1 MQRNQTLLIIG
12 KVWPEPASSAAGSR
26 MMQLIRLFQNDGWE
40 ITFVSAAAES
50 EHAADLKSKG
60 IGTASIQLNN
70 SSFDR
75 FIQKLT
81 PGAVV
86 FDRFMTEEQFG
97 WRVAEYCPG
106 ALRILDTEDL
116 HCLRT
121 ARQKAW
127 KSGCEF
133 KPELLLNEE
142 TAKREIASILRC
154 DLSLIISEAEM
165 DLLKNLFGIGEEL
178 IYYMPFLLDIKKTE
192 EHPAYDE
199 RSGFISIG
207 NFLHEPNWNAV
218 IWLKEEIWPL
228 IRKNMPDAELN
239 IYGSYPSQKVFQ
251 LHQPDDGFFVKG
263 RAEEALSVIRKA
275 RVLLAPLR
283 FGAGLKGKLIEAM
296 QCGTPSVTTS
306 VGAEGMAGE
315 MPWCGFIEDD
325 AGSFAKA
332 ASRLCQNIDIWNSSR
347 EKGSEILKRRFRRE
361 SFEKS
366 FLDRIKYLQS
376 GLREHRMKNFI
387 GSILMHHTTASTK
400 YLSKWIEEKNR
411 PDRK

>member
-218 IWLKEEIWPL
+218 IWLKEEI
-228 IRKNMPDAELN
+228 N
-239 IYGSYPSQKVFQ
+239 G
-251 LHQPDDGFFVKG
+251 
-263 RAEEALSVIRKA
+263 
-275 RVLLAPLR
+275 
-283 FGAGLKGKLIEAM
+283 
-296 QCGTPSVTTS
+296 
-306 VGAEGMAGE
+306 
-315 MPWCGFIEDD
+315 
-325 AGSFAKA
+325 
-332 ASRLCQNIDIWNSSR
+332 
-347 EKGSEILKRRFRRE
+347 
-361 SFEKS
+361 
-366 FLDRIKYLQS
+366 
-376 GLREHRMKNFI
+376 
-387 GSILMHHTTASTK
+387 
-400 YLSKWIEEKNR
+400 
-411 PDRK
+411 